1 MLELLRKVKIIQID
15 NGIKTEIEDTV
26 VSEYYL
32 TLFINGRKQ
41 VTFSCIPEYLEEL
54 VLGYL
59 ISEGIVDEIS
69 EVEDIKVSADEC
81 KAEVKLKKDLRF
93 QVEEESDFTY
103 GRQHAD
109 YNAGIVQRRRLKC
122 LEDSCSFSIAE
133 ILRQFE
139 RFSQESQMYKKTHAV
154 HRAVL
159 CKGDEVLCAANDV
172 SRHNTIDKVVG
183 MASKRQIEL
192 SQCYLITSGR
202 VPKDIAAKAIRS
214 GIQMLVARSVA
225 TYEAIELARRCNLT
239 LVGRVGDGRMKIYSG
254 VQRLTD

>member
-1 MLELLRKVKIIQID
+1 MFELLRKVRIIQID
-15 NGIKTEIEDTV
+15 NGVKKEIEDTV

-32 TLFINGRKQ
+32 TLFISGKKQ

-59 ISEGIVDEIS
+59 VSEGIIEEIAD
-69 EVEDIKVSADEC
+69 VEEIRVSADAC
-81 KAEVKLKKDLRF
+81 KAEVKLKRDLRF
-93 QVEEESDFTY
+93 YVGEESDFAY
-103 GRQHAD
+103 GRQHAN
-109 YNAGIVQRRRLKC
+109 YNAGIMQRRELKC
-122 LEDSCSFSIAE
+122 LEDNCSFSIAE

-159 CKGDEVLCAANDV
+159 CRGDEVVCAANDV

-183 MASKRQIEL
+183 MAHKRKIGL
-192 SQCYLITSGR
+192 SECYLITSGR
-202 VPKDIAAKAIRS
+202 VPKDIAAKVIRS

-225 TYEAIELARRCNLT
+225 TYEAIELARKCNLT
-239 LVGRVGDGRMKIYSG
+239 LVGRVGDGQMKVYSG
-254 VQRLTD
+254 IQRLID